1 MTSPIGSKDPVR
13 NVSLR
18 IIVGEKTFNIS
29 VPVMT
34 TIARLKAII
43 MDAPEL
49 SPLEK
54 SKIPKFIH
62 AGRILSQDQL
72 TLISAGVKSDSCV
85 HVVLADPP
93 PGSGLGSV
101 QPISGDRS
109 ASQAAESSESHSEG
123 LRGFDRLLILGLS
136 EEDVSIIRGQFYA
149 DVRQSVVVP
158 SSWGLSETTR
168 LLVMEEEWMNSQ
180 GPNSDFMLNM
190 RSQIGNSDVTITHGS
205 EINSIYEAYER
216 AVRAQAIPPRVE
228 GQIYDIPMDTV
239 NSYRDNREPLDH
251 TTIHVNDLAT
261 PEPTSSSS
269 DSISSLIM
277 GVLVGWMWS
286 PLLFLFFLV
295 PTSRKFRLGMLMG
308 LFMTII
314 VEGNRFP
321 EIVPEK
327 GTDDDDSQSEFNPH
341 KNGAIV
347 WGNANF
353 GSAFDLSKLD

>member
-1 MTSPIGSKDPVR
+1 MTSPIASKDPARDVT
-13 NVSLR
+13 LR
-18 IIVGEKTFNIS
+18 IIVGEKTFNIA
-29 VPVMT
+29 VPIMT

-43 MDAPEL
+43 MDSNEL
-49 SPLEK
+49 SPLER

-72 TLISAGVKSDSCV
+72 TLISAGIKPESCV

-93 PGSGLGSV
+93 PGSGLGSIH
-101 QPISGDRS
+101 PNNGDRNIS
-109 ASQAAESSESHSEG
+109 LPGDSSESNADG
-123 LRGFDRLLILGLS
+123 LRGFDRLLILGLM

-158 SSWGLSETTR
+158 SSWGLSESTR

-190 RSQIGNSDVTITHGS
+190 RSHIGNSDVAITHGS

-216 AVRAQAIPPRVE
+216 AVRAQAISPRVE
-228 GQIYDIPMDTV
+228 DQVYDIPMDIV
-239 NSYRDNREPLDH
+239 DQYRDHREPMEH
-251 TTIHVNDLAT
+251 TAIHVDDLAA
-261 PEPTSSSS
+261 PEPMSSGS
-269 DSISSLIM
+269 DSVSSLIM

-295 PTSRKFRLGMLMG
+295 PTSRRFRLGMLMG
-308 LFMTII
+308 LLMTII

-327 GTDDDDSQSEFNPH
+327 GSDDDDSQSEFNPH
-341 KNGAIV
+341 RDGAIV

-353 GSAFDLSKLD
+353 GSDFDLSKLD